1 MIAHSISTLSEF
13 KVSYAFSVNCA
24 INCALLKAVLNVQ
37 QFLTEMLKP
46 PGQRPKI

>member
-1 MIAHSISTLSEF
+1 MIAHSISPLSEF